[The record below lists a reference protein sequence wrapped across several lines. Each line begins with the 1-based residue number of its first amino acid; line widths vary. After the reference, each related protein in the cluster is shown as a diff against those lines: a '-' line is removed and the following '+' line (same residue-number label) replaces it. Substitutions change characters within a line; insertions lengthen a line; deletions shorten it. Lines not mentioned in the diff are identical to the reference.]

1 MEPKTIRR
9 SARELMV
16 SLQSDKKVGLDP
28 SLRDMQTLARLI
40 YELSDNAIYRTKE
53 EKIMRKMKEKL

>member
-1 MEPKTIRR
+1 
-9 SARELMV
+9 MV